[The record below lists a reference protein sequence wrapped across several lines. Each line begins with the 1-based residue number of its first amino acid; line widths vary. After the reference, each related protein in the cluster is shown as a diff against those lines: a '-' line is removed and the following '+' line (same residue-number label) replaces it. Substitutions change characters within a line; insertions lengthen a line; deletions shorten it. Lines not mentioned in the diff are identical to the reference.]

1 MLFVRLFIALITF
14 VGMFGAIG
22 ERENDQL
29 RSGMVVIVCFGI
41 VALLGTLLF

>member
-22 ERENDQL
+22 ERESDRL
-29 RSGMVVIVCFGI
+29 RSGMVTITCFGI